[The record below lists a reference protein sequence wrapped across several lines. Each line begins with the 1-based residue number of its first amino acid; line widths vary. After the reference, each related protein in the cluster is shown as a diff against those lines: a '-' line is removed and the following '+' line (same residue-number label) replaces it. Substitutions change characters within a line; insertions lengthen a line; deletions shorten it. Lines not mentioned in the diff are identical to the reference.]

1 LFPDDTTTA
10 FPYALWVAD
19 VRLPLSNPVSDKAPR
34 SARRRLWWGAG
45 SLLAA
50 AGLFALYLR
59 QALTTPGDSDGAA
72 NALQAWD
79 MLHGNLLLHGWWLGD
94 ATYYT
99 TELPEY
105 VLVEAVRGLNPD
117 VVRICSALTYTLL
130 VLLAALLARGRTQGR
145 EGVVRALLAAGVMLS
160 PGIFLGTGVL
170 LGVPDH
176 VGTGVPVLLILLLLD
191 RAEEWKRRWPVP
203 LALGLMLT
211 WVQVADPLAT
221 YAAAVPVVLVC
232 GGRAGVALTR
242 RRRGSGDLAQ
252 ANRRG
257 DRLRAGSYDLALTAA
272 AAVSVPVAHALLAAI
287 YSAGGFYAYPI
298 GIGGPLLG
306 RLAAVPTH
314 ALVTGESV
322 LVLFGANFFGQ
333 PSRIGAALA
342 VLHLAGVAVAALGLL
357 AGVRVFFSRLDRVGQ
372 ILVTGTIVILA
383 AGVFSARLPNLTFA
397 HEIAIVLPFGAVLAG
412 RLLAAPLIRHGL
424 QPALAVV
431 LAAYLG
437 ALCYAAAG
445 APVPAKGQAAADWLV
460 AHHLTYGVAG
470 YWQAAIITLDT
481 SGRVTVAPL
490 YPGTTAA
497 YYWES
502 DGAWFDPRLH
512 YADFVLTVGSP
523 DGIFRSFGPAARTYH
538 YQQYTIMVWHQNLL
552 ASLAPGRA

>member
-1 LFPDDTTTA
+1 
-10 FPYALWVAD
+10 
-19 VRLPLSNPVSDKAPR
+19 VSDAASDIAPR
-34 SARRRLWWGAG
+34 SARYRLWWGIG

-130 VLLAALLARGRTQGR
+130 VLLAALLARSRTRGR
-145 EGVVRALLAAGVMLS
+145 EGVVRALLAGGVMLA

-203 LALGLMLT
+203 VAIGLMLI
-211 WVQVADPLAT
+211 WVQIADPLAT
-221 YAAAVPVVLVC
+221 YAVAVPMVLVC
-232 GGRAGVALTR
+232 AGRAGVALIR
-242 RRRGSGDLAQ
+242 GRRGSDDLAL
-252 ANRRG
+252 ANKRG

-272 AAVSVPVAHALLAAI
+272 AAVSVPVAHALLARI

-342 VLHLAGVAVAALGLL
+342 LLHLAGVAAAALGLL
-357 AGVRVFFSRLDRVGQ
+357 AGVGVLFTRLDRVGQ

-383 AGVFSARLPNLTFA
+383 AGVFSARLTNLTFA

-412 RLLAAPLIRHGL
+412 RLLAAPLTRTGL
-424 QPALAVV
+424 QPVLAAV

-445 APVPAKGQAAADWLV
+445 APVPAKNQAAADWLV

-470 YWQAAIITLDT
+470 YWQAASITLDT
-481 SGRVTVAPL
+481 GGRVTVAPL
-490 YPGTTAA
+490 YPGTTHA

-502 DGAWFDPRLH
+502 DGAWYDPRLH
-512 YADFVLTVGSP
+512 YADFVVTVGSS
-523 DGIFRSFGPAARTYH
+523 DAMWRGFFGPAARTYH
-538 YQQYTIMVWHQNLL
+538 YQQYTIMVWHKNLL
-552 ASLAPGRA
+552 TLLAPGRA

>member
-1 LFPDDTTTA
+1 
-10 FPYALWVAD
+10 
-19 VRLPLSNPVSDKAPR
+19 LSDAASDRAPR
-34 SARRRLWWGAG
+34 SARGWLWWGTG

-50 AGLFALYLR
+50 SGLFALYLR

-117 VVRICSALTYTLL
+117 VVRISSALTYTLL
-130 VLLAALLARGRTQGR
+130 VLLAALLARGRARGR

-203 LALGLMLT
+203 VAIGLMLT
-211 WVQVADPLAT
+211 WVQIADPLAT
-221 YAAAVPVVLVC
+221 YAVVIPAVLVC
-232 GGRAGVALTR
+232 GGRASVALTR
-242 RRRGSGDLAQ
+242 GRRGSDDPAVV
-252 ANRRG
+252 NRRG
-257 DRLRAGSYDLALTAA
+257 DRLRAGSYDLGLTAA
-272 AAVSVPVAHALLAAI
+272 AAVSVPVAHALLATI

-298 GIGGPLLG
+298 GIGGPLFG
-306 RLAAVPTH
+306 SLAAVPAH

-333 PSRIGAALA
+333 PSRVGAALA
-342 VLHLAGVAVAALGLL
+342 LLHLAGVAAAALGLL

-372 ILVTGTIVILA
+372 ILVTGAIVILA
-383 AGVFSARLPNLTFA
+383 AGVFSARLSNLTFA

-412 RLLAAPLIRHGL
+412 RMLAAPLIRAGL
-424 QPALAVV
+424 QPVLAAV

-445 APVPAKGQAAADWLV
+445 TPVPAKNQAGADWLV
-460 AHHLTYGVAG
+460 AHDLTYGVAG
-470 YWQAAIITLDT
+470 YWQAASIMLDT
-481 SGRVTVAPL
+481 SGQVTMAPL
-490 YPGTTAA
+490 SPGTTAA

-502 DGAWFDPRLH
+502 DAAWFDARLH
-512 YADFVLTVGSP
+512 YADFVVTVGSS
-523 DGIFRSFGPAARTYH
+523 DGFWRSFGPPARTYH
-538 YQQYTIMVWHQNLL
+538 YQQYTILVWHKNLL
-552 ASLAPGRA
+552 TLLAPGRALS